1 MILISIAQ
9 ACNMDNEKLLEH
21 IDSPEDLKKLSPE
34 QLEIICSE
42 LREELI
48 STISACG
55 GHLAPNLGAVE
66 LTVALHYA
74 FDAPKDK
81 FVWDVGHQAYVHKL
95 LTGRRKMFKTLRQY
109 NGCRGFL
116 SPEESEYD
124 TFGGGHAGTAI
135 SAALGMATARDRQK
149 TGENVVA
156 ILGDGSLSCGISLEG
171 LNSISSNTHRMI
183 IVLNDNK
190 MSISKNVGALS
201 NSLNRIISTRGYN
214 RFKAGVVKIVQH
226 LPYGSRIRRI
236 VSRFEEAAKSM
247 IVPGV
252 IFEEMGIR
260 YIGPINGHDL
270 PELIRT
276 FDRVK
281 EFSVPVLVHV
291 ITEKGRGYSPAEDA
305 PEKFH
310 GLAAF
315 DPDTGKSNGD
325 RYPTTFSKTFG
336 KTCCDLAEKHDNLAV
351 ITAAMRSGTGLLDF
365 SKEYPN
371 NFFDVGIAEEHAVV
385 FGAGLATSGMKVI
398 VALYA
403 TFMQRALDCVFHD
416 VCLQNLPMIFC
427 LDRAGIVEDGP
438 THHGIHEVAFLRNL
452 PNISILSPGNETE
465 LTEMMQQAIDHQGPV
480 VIRYPRGYSGVPE
493 TEDTAYPIEWGK
505 STTVKEGSDIAIWAL
520 GREIYTALKVA
531 EILEEKYNISARVVN
546 PRFIKPFDADRL
558 INDAEKMPLV
568 TLEDCQI
575 SAGLGGLVDEVLVNQ
590 SHKGVMHLG
599 WGNDI
604 VPHGNPQLIRQAAG
618 LLPEQIAETCAEY
631 IKNKN

>member
-1 MILISIAQ
+1 
-9 ACNMDNEKLLEH
+9 MDNEKLLEH
-21 IDSPEDLKKLSPE
+21 IDSPDDLKKLSAE
-34 QLEIICSE
+34 QLEIVCSE
-42 LREELI
+42 LRGELI
-48 STISACG
+48 STVSACG

-66 LTVALHYA
+66 LTVALHRA
-74 FDAPKDK
+74 FSTPKDK
-81 FVWDVGHQAYVHKL
+81 LVWDVGHQAYVHKL
-95 LTGRRKMFKTLRQY
+95 LTGRREFFKTLRQY

-116 SPEESEYD
+116 STEESEHD
-124 TFGGGHAGTAI
+124 SFGAGHAGTAI
-135 SAALGMATARDRQK
+135 SAALGMAAARDRLK

-214 RFKAGVVKIVQH
+214 RFKAGVVKLVQH

-252 IFEEMGIR
+252 IFEELGIR
-260 YIGPINGHDL
+260 YLGPINGHDL

-276 FDRVK
+276 FENVK
-281 EFSVPVLVHV
+281 EFNVPVLVHV
-291 ITEKGRGYSPAEDA
+291 ITEKGHGYSPAEDA

-336 KTCCDLAEKHDNLAV
+336 KTCCDLAKKHDNLAV

-365 SKEYPN
+365 SKAYPD

-385 FGAGLATSGMKVI
+385 FGAGLAASGMKVI

-416 VCLQNLPMIFC
+416 VCLQNLPVIFC

-438 THHGIHEVAFLRNL
+438 THHGIHDLSFMRSM
-452 PNISILSPGNETE
+452 PNISILSPANETE
-465 LTEMMQQAIDHQGPV
+465 LAVMMNQAIKHPGPV
-480 VIRYPRGYSGVPE
+480 VIRYPRGYSGAPE
-493 TEDTAYPIEWGK
+493 SGEIIETIEWGK
-505 STTVKEGSDIAIWAL
+505 AVTVKDGSDLSIWAM
-520 GREIYTALKVA
+520 GREIYVALKA
-531 EILEEKYNISARVVN
+531 ASILKEQYNISAKVVN
-546 PRFIKPFDADRL
+546 PRFIKPFDNAKLLD
-558 INDAEKMPLV
+558 DAEKMPIV

-575 SAGLGGLVDEVLVNQ
+575 SAGLGNLTDELLINHKHQGVL
-590 SHKGVMHLG
+590 HLG
-599 WGNDI
+599 WSDEI
-604 VPHGNPQLIRQAAG
+604 VPHGATELIREAAG
-618 LLPEQIAETCAEY
+618 LQPDQIAKQCTEL
-631 IKNKN
+631 INNK